1 MVLRAILGAIRI
13 NIRRRIHKE
22 NRSLWQ
28 HQFEKKQSSSSITI
42 QSIRRPLKNQKR
54 VKKRV
59 LGRHISSPPSRA
71 GWITKSNQPR
81 GDHKSNSDS
90 ARGARIVLGCIIH
103 VACGNKLRGT
113 KFRLIRQIKQ
123 HRTTPSAITLA
134 RISLMSRNENVS
146 PLPLVKPRDRYCL
159 ETLKRG
165 RGVLVHV
172 THDPP
177 GN

>member
-28 HQFEKKQSSSSITI
+28 HQFEKKKQSSSSITI

-103 VACGNKLRGT
+103 ACSVRKQTSGYQVSLDPTDQTASHHPLR
-113 KFRLIRQIKQ
+113 
-123 HRTTPSAITLA
+123 HYPCANLA
-134 RISLMSRNENVS
+134 NVS
-146 PLPLVKPRDRYCL
+146 KRKRFPPPSRETSRSILFRDVKEGKGSVSARNARSP
-159 ETLKRG
+159 
-165 RGVLVHV
+165 
-172 THDPP
+172 
-177 GN
+177 